1 MLWYEYSIKER
12 YFIPKEVECL
22 KVMDSLMRYLSIE
35 RDAIIYLHAKPY
47 NPFLTLE
54 IESKN

>member
-12 YFIPKEVECL
+12 YFILKEVECL
-22 KVMDSLMRYLSIE
+22 KVMDSLMRYLFIE
-35 RDAIIYLHAKPY
+35 RDGIIYLHAKPY
-47 NPFLTLE
+47 NPFLMLE